1 MDKRTVVE
9 ELKEALRTNNHLRHR
24 IGLEEG
30 EGPEVLKENGEPGD
44 VIAWTDAEGQDWF
57 LQVQEA

>member
-1 MDKRTVVE
+1 MDKKTVVE
-9 ELKEALRTNNHLRHR
+9 ELKEALRTNNYLRHR

-30 EGPEVLKENGEPGD
+30 GGPEILVENDVPGD
-44 VIAWTDAEGQDWF
+44 VIAWTDSEGQDWF